1 MILLVELVASK
12 HLDTWFPAQ
21 EVLAKQDAWLWLEA
35 SPVHSCFFWNYKG
48 IFCYFSS
55 LLVNSGYLQLTSA
68 IYLQKLYKWN

>member
-35 SPVHSCFFWNYKG
+35 SPVHSCFFG
-48 IFCYFSS
+48 IIRAYSVI
-55 LLVNSGYLQLTSA
+55 LVHC
-68 IYLQKLYKWN
+68 